1 MKLESNLAL
10 VLGVVAG
17 LGLAGC
23 GSSTLAVDGSGGA
36 QGTGG
41 ASKNGGFTTSGG
53 SMGTGG
59 TTSSGGSTSRG
70 GATTAGGASG
80 FGGAV
85 GTGGAAT
92 SGGAMGTGGSIGSG
106 GSSATGGAQSDG
118 GTTSAG
124 GTVATGGATRTVDAA
139 ATGGSTGTADA
150 DVTGGSTSTGG
161 STAMGG
167 TQSIDGATSTGG
179 STGANTF
186 VPACASFVTAAG
198 VAPTKAGT
206 CTAADPQLCY
216 KTCGPESKGFKS
228 ETCAAGAYVEQPG
241 CSFPVGDYSCY
252 KIPTTTNATCP
263 TVAPQASTACAVA
276 ACVVCGGATGYL
288 DSSGAAKTGYCVC
301 PASTTGTAKWSCAS
315 ATAWPCP
322 AGTGC

>member
-1 MKLESNLAL
+1 MKLESKLAL
-10 VLGVVAG
+10 VVGVVAG
-17 LGLAGC
+17 LGLSGC
-23 GSSTLAVDGSGGA
+23 GSSTMAVDGSGGA
-36 QGTGG
+36 QKTGG
-41 ASKNGGFTTSGG
+41 ANGGSNGKGGSMGAGGTTSGG
-53 SMGTGG
+53 GS
-59 TTSSGGSTSRG
+59 TSSGG
-70 GATTAGGASG
+70 ATTSGGASG
-80 FGGAV
+80 SGGAF

-124 GTVATGGATRTVDAA
+124 GAVATGGATGTVDAA
-139 ATGGSTGTADA
+139 AKGGSTGTADA
-150 DVTGGSTSTGG
+150 DVTGGSAITGG
-161 STAMGG
+161 NMAMGG

-186 VPACASFVTAAG
+186 VPLCVSLLTAAG
-198 VAPTKAGT
+198 VAPTKAGA

-228 ETCAAGAYVEQPG
+228 ETCTASAYVEQSG

-315 ATAWPCP
+315 TTAWPCP